1 MHTCGPRE
9 PPRAMQVARLCRF
22 ELVPLGSHV
31 AVLYSPPLAVHAH
44 CIAGDDGRH
53 RVERHRR
60 EQEPV
65 RLRRVVQMGGRDGSR
80 RLCVWNFISMVL
92 PWRSRLDLHYFFWRR
107 RPSLYNGFARSFLCS
122 VGKQCRYQWEA
133 RRWHSTAG
141 IQRKWY
147 TLGRSVR
154 RTA

>member
-53 RVERHRR
+53 RERHRR
-60 EQEPV
+60 EQEPA
-65 RLRRVVQMGGRDGSR
+65 RLRRVVQILGLGGSR
-80 RLCVWNFISMVL
+80 RHCVWNFISMVL
-92 PWRSRLDLHYFFWRR
+92 HWRSRVGSHYLLWRQ
-107 RPSLYNGFARSFLCS
+107 RPSLYIGWSRSFLCL
-122 VGKQCRYQWEA
+122 VGRLCRYQSEA
-133 RRWHSTAG
+133 RQWHSTAD